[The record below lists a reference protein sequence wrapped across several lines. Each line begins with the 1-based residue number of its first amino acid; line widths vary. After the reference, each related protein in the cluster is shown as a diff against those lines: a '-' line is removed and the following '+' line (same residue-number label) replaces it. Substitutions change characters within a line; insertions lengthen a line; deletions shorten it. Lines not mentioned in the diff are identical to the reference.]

1 MKGIHMRNLL
11 RALLVSMAAFLA
23 FPAQGAGGVAFVTDL
38 KGEVSVDGTSRPM
51 LMSELAK
58 GQKVVIGKDSLLA
71 VMFIQSGKEYLL
83 KGPADY
89 TIGERDIA
97 SGIGMP
103 PVARETAWR
112 ANNQVL
118 VKVAQTSSAS
128 IRMRSFAPPKA
139 EPKAKLEFPTRG
151 AVTQL
156 QPTLRWTRPEGTAQA
171 DVTIAVAGKE
181 DKPIARAKVGGT
193 SHRFPAKLQ
202 PDTEY
207 AWSVAVAGQAI
218 GTATFRT
225 LSAAA
230 IQDAQKRRPADKA
243 EFSDRLMYALL
254 LQEMGAVQEAQE
266 AWAKLAQ
273 ERSDLP
279 ELANLAK

>member
-1 MKGIHMRNLL
+1 MKGIHMRNLI

-23 FPAQGAGGVAFVTDL
+23 FPAQAAGGIAFVSDL
-38 KGEVSVDGTSRPM
+38 KGDVSVDGTPRPM
-51 LMSELAK
+51 LLSELAK
-58 GQKVVIGKDSLLA
+58 GQKVVVGKDSLLA

-83 KGPADY
+83 RGPADY

-139 EPKAKLEFPTRG
+139 APKARLEFPTRG

-156 QPTLRWTRPEGTAQA
+156 QPTLRWTLPEGSAQS

-181 DKPIARAKVGGT
+181 DKPLARASVGGA
-193 SHRFPAKLQ
+193 SHRFAAKLQ

-207 AWSVAVAGQAI
+207 AWSVAVAGQEI
-218 GTATFRT
+218 GTARFRT
-225 LSAAA
+225 LPAAA
-230 IQDAQKRRPADKA
+230 LQDAQKRRPAEKA

-273 ERSDLP
+273 ERADLP
-279 ELANLAK
+279 ELASLAK